1 MGYDFVGY
9 AEVLSGTAQWY
20 DLGSTYYFGSYNYV
34 SISTMC
40 PNTTIVE
47 KSDVM
52 VDFAQTVT
60 GI

>member
-1 MGYDFVGY
+1 
-9 AEVLSGTAQWY
+9 
-20 DLGSTYYFGSYNYV
+20 
-34 SISTMC
+34 MC

>member
-1 MGYDFVGY
+1 MQKFSAALLNGM
-9 AEVLSGTAQWY
+9 TP
-20 DLGSTYYFGSYNYV
+20 GSTYYFGSYNYV